1 MDFGK
6 SMPADK
12 SRSIFEKKYK
22 LNDGTK
28 TYVEANTLLE
38 PANNSSAV
46 QNDME
51 EIKEVSAQLSQI
63 KKKHDEAKRSCVAK
77 QVEIDQLSE
86 EIKALGVQESQ
97 AEGPIFQI

>member
-22 LNDGTK
+22 YVNFVCSESFRLNDGTK

-46 QNDME
+46 
-51 EIKEVSAQLSQI
+51 
-63 KKKHDEAKRSCVAK
+63 
-77 QVEIDQLSE
+77 
-86 EIKALGVQESQ
+86 
-97 AEGPIFQI
+97 

>member
-22 LNDGTK
+22 YVNLISSDAFRLNDGTK
-28 TYVEANTLLE
+28 TFVEANTLLE

-46 QNDME
+46 
-51 EIKEVSAQLSQI
+51 
-63 KKKHDEAKRSCVAK
+63 
-77 QVEIDQLSE
+77 
-86 EIKALGVQESQ
+86 
-97 AEGPIFQI
+97 